1 MAQPLA
7 GDCGYVPLLL
17 VSRRLSGSS
26 GTVSWRLS
34 DPIGAF
40 KNAPGLASQERSVL
54 FAIAPLEGEGIFLAR
69 KLARPAV
76 PLLGDT
82 VMVAPKPAGCQ
93 EVRP

>member
-17 VSRRLSGSS
+17 VSRRLSGSR

-34 DPIGAF
+34 DPIRGNQKRPGLGEPGAF
-40 KNAPGLASQERSVL
+40 KLL
-54 FAIAPLEGEGIFLAR
+54 YIAPLEGEGIFYAR

-76 PLLGDT
+76 SLLGT
-82 VMVAPKPAGCQ
+82 Q
-93 EVRP
+93 